1 MGRKRLRGRPR
12 KLRRRRSALRRLRLS
27 VRRCLRPRRP
37 KRLKW
42 LTRRNPPL
50 EEKSMMPARS
60 SPRPRSSLRK
70 RRRLPL
76 ASESSHLNLRP
87 WTLMKSRPRLRSSSR
102 SSFSLRLTNMTMS
115 RGNSL
120 RSLTSRSLRRDRRLS
135 SELRPLRRVLT
146 QRPSLESTHQ
156 RSACTPSMSEE
167 QIPDLMVTERKCMRE
182 AGKLSELNT
191 LNLSGKRSTRSGA
204 RDLPEDS
211 PSGLERDLARRR
223 ETQRPQRVVRKKRLL
238 LLKRKNMM
246 KKKKMRRNMMR
257 KRNKSTSIPKIEVLY
272 LSNDLPG
279 WYIPH
284 SDCFKRL
291 SSNLNCQKLLI
302 CQFEIVILLKIH
314 SENCNFI
321 SQS

>member
-1 MGRKRLRGRPR
+1 MG
-12 KLRRRRSALRRLRLS
+12 S

-42 LTRRNPPL
+42 LTRRNPL
-50 EEKSMMPARS
+50 LVEKSMMPARS
-60 SPRPRSSLRK
+60 SQRPRSSLRK

-87 WTLMKSRPRLRSSSR
+87 WTLMRSRPRLRSSSR
-102 SSFSLRLTNMTMS
+102 SSSSLRLTNMTMS
-115 RGNSL
+115 RENSL
-120 RSLTSRSLRRDRRLS
+120 RSLTSRSSRRDRRLS

-156 RSACTPSMSEE
+156 RSACTPSMSVE
-167 QIPDLMVTERKCMRE
+167 QTPDLMMTERKCMRE
-182 AGKLSELNT
+182 DGKLSELNT
-191 LNLSGKRSTRSGA
+191 LKVSGKRNTMNGA
-204 RDLPEDS
+204 RDHPEDS
-211 PSGLERDLARRR
+211 PSGLERDQARRR

-238 LLKRKNMM
+238 LLKRKTM
-246 KKKKMRRNMMR
+246 KKRKRKMMRR
-257 KRNKSTSIPKIEVLY
+257 KNKSTTIPQIEVLY

-284 SDCFKRL
+284 SDCLKRL